1 MLNASPYLIGEPSD
15 ITARDTRAATMR
27 DAAVRENLG
36 LAHRIAA
43 RYMNRGVDIEDLQ
56 QVAAL
61 ALVLASRRFDPELG
75 YNFSAFAAPT
85 IHGELKRHLRDHAW
99 AVRPPRALHDRY
111 HEVVQASRSL
121 EQTLGREPSPQD
133 IASHLGMGIA
143 QVREAQRV
151 GCSYTASS
159 LEALTAERPD
169 SPLGATVA
177 SGSVH
182 DAEASVVAIM
192 LDQTLEAQA
201 SSRERLLLRLRFEQD
216 LTQQEIGNRL
226 GISQMQVSR
235 LLSCVLARL
244 RAGLAETMQYPA
256 A

>member
-1 MLNASPYLIGEPSD
+1 MLSTE
-15 ITARDTRAATMR
+15 RR
-27 DAAVRENLG
+27 DAAVKANLG
-36 LAHRIAA
+36 LAYAIAT
-43 RYMNRGVDIEDLQ
+43 RYTNRGVDIEDLQ

-61 ALVLASRRFDPELG
+61 ALVLAARRFDPGRGCTL
-75 YNFSAFAAPT
+75 STFAAPT

-111 HEVVQASRSL
+111 HEVAQASRML

-133 IASHLGMGIA
+133 IASHVGISIA

-151 GCSYTASS
+151 GSSYTASS

-169 SPLGATVA
+169 SPLGAPVA
-177 SGSVH
+177 FGSVH

-192 LDQTLEAQA
+192 LDQTLGTQA

-216 LTQQEIGNRL
+216 LTQQEIGDRL

-235 LLSCVLARL
+235 LLAAVLTRL
-244 RAGLAETMQYPA
+244 RAGLAETMEYPA